1 MTENNHIW
9 LKMSDQ
15 EREELIKLLL
25 SDQRV
30 NAIKHVRALVHLDLR
45 SARQFVDSPW
55 LLKKLSEAD
64 PTRMPPKAEFKVEVL
79 QITTDMLGTIGEPH
93 MMAKDKYE
101 LLTNDVT
108 KLFELCMEG

>member
-1 MTENNHIW
+1 MAENDYIW
-9 LKMSDQ
+9 LKMSYQ

-25 SDQRV
+25 SNQRV

-55 LLKKLSEAD
+55 LLKKLCEAD
-64 PTRMPPKAEFKVEVL
+64 PTRKPPKAEFKVGVL
-79 QITTDMLGTIGEPH
+79 QIATDMLGTIGKPD

-101 LLTNDVT
+101 LLVNDVT
-108 KLFELCMEG
+108 ELFDLCMEG